1 MKDKSKHI
9 NSLGTTYQPTI
20 LGSSLLLIEAI
31 VSGLVE
37 AFITDE
43 DLLLG
48 WTLTLKARVHPS
60 KASKSSG
67 KHLGSSSQS

>member
-48 WTLTLKARVHPS
+48 
-60 KASKSSG
+60 
-67 KHLGSSSQS
+67 